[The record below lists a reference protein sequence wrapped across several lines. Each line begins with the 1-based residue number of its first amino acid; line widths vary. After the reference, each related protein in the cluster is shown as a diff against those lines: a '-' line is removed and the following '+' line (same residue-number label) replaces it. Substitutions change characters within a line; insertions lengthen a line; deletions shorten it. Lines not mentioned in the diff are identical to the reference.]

1 MAGEIVDSIEM
12 LRRLVAFD
20 TTSRNSNL
28 ALIEYVQNYLK
39 GHGVDSK
46 LVPSEDGK
54 KANLFAT
61 VGPQVAGGV
70 VLSGHTDV
78 VPVDGQP
85 WDTDP
90 WTLTLKDG
98 KYHAR
103 GTCDMKAF
111 SAIALARLP
120 DFLKAKLKR
129 PIHFALSYDEEVGCV
144 GAHSL
149 AARMASE
156 VPKPRAI
163 IIGEPTMMTVV
174 HAHKGAQIYITK
186 FTGFEAHSSMTHLG
200 VSAIHFAGEFIHYL
214 NRVQDELEA
223 AAPKNSEFMP
233 PEATFNVGTILGGT
247 AGNILA
253 RECEVLWG
261 YRELPGRPID
271 ELGERAQKW
280 LKEELLPKM
289 KAKHPAAAIDTVLR
303 SSTPA
308 FSPEGNDEAKALA
321 RSWSGSNTV
330 GSVVYGTEAGIFKKT
345 LGVPTVVC
353 GPGDIAQAHQPNEY
367 ILASQVEACEGFMT
381 RMLEWACR
389 D

>member
-1 MAGEIVDSIEM
+1 M

-28 ALIEYVQNYLK
+28 ELIEYVQGYLK
-39 GHGVDSK
+39 GHGVASK
-46 LVPSEDGK
+46 LVPSSDGT

-61 VGPQVAGGV
+61 VGPNVKDGV

-85 WDTDP
+85 WVTDP

-98 KYHAR
+98 KYHGR

-111 SAIALARLP
+111 YAIALAMLP
-120 DFLKAKLKR
+120 QFLMAKLKK

-144 GAHSL
+144 GAHDL
-149 AARMASE
+149 AARMAGE
-156 VPKPRAI
+156 IPRPRAI

-200 VSAIHFAGEFIHYL
+200 VSAIHFAGEFVHYL
-214 NRVQDELEA
+214 NQMQEELEA

-233 PEATFNVGTILGGT
+233 AAATFNVGTIVGGT

-261 YRELPGRPID
+261 YRELPGKPI
-271 ELGERAQKW
+271 EGLGERAQKW

-289 KAKHPAAAIDTVLR
+289 KAKHPAATIETVLR

-308 FSPEGNDEAKALA
+308 FSPEGNEDAKALA
-321 RSWSGSNTV
+321 ANWSGSNTV

-353 GPGDIAQAHQPNEY
+353 GPGDIAQAHQPNEF
-367 ILASQVEACEGFMT
+367 ILASQITACEGFMT
-381 RMLEWACR
+381 RMVEWACR